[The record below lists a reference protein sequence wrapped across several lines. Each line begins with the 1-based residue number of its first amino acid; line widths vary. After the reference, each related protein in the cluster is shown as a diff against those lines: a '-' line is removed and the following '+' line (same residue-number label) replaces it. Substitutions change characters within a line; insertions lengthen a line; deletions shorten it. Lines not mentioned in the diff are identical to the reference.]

1 MPIAGISAHR
11 VVATAAALTAVSAA
25 CSLIQAAGVAG
36 KQLAAPPTGPQSI
49 NMPATLGLP
58 APTAAQISM
67 WINELKGDNSR
78 AQKYA
83 NQHLIE
89 AGDAAT
95 RLLTAAQS
103 GAASKPVA
111 RRLGHVLHAIAL
123 ADALHGPL
131 ITLRS
136 KSCTLRSLLTSV
148 CASPGMWCQLPRNCK
163 RLSERFEVNIQRQLF
178 WNVLLRIAKATG
190 ISPSQGGPHSLLF
203 SRHGLF
209 SNGARVAVNG
219 AFAVVI
225 ESASLKSAKQ
235 RTKSVKKGYDCQL
248 DCNML
253 RVPTKK
259 AFVQIGL
266 PKVVSAS
273 EHGGRQFSASG
284 GFFTPGYYGVPVGQI
299 ISGYPGTL
307 TIGPIA
313 RTSHE
318 IVRLVMNA
326 PVAVSLKPEIQSAN
340 DLNSGRAEIDADG
353 MRFLFGRPKPAKGRW
368 GVTMTIITPPWL
380 AKSLPVRAFLSRMN
394 FFSPKPFIF
403 TTADGNPIENV
414 NGLDW
419 YVKPDQYEY
428 FFPLTSK
435 PDGVFVKT
443 YARMVA
449 VNVPFVFKH
458 TSIPLSTKSSSP
470 PQATQP
476 AMVILQD
483 IKVRSQPP
491 VPVVIRQVVML
502 AQSHSTAATPAR
514 VTSWI
519 HDLGSQNPSVRAAA
533 MKQLSVAGDA
543 VDPAIKTALNGWTT
557 PQARQDMRDVLNK
570 IAQDDTVRGPLV
582 SLKLTNAPLRRI
594 LKRLCA
600 QAGFSAQF
608 VDLHLA
614 MAARRLTIN
623 IQRQPFWKVIQRIA
637 MVTDVGPEGNDYWG
651 AGFLTFYQPG
661 AFAKGTP
668 VYAHGALLLA
678 VQNSSTYQTISFGA
692 GLGHR
697 TVGGFGLSITGL
709 WALGNSQVAQLG
721 PARYSR
727 AVDNHGMSLLASAKS
742 SVEVPFPGTK
752 YEFSLG
758 PHLIWPHPD
767 STTIRTL
774 NGELPMTLAV
784 APHIRHIGNL
794 DSGHAGIRISG
805 LRISCGKRTGV
816 VQNPLNPRLDRCTV
830 HITVTPDANAASMPM
845 TEFFMQS
852 LPQGKSFAY
861 TPSIGGVLGFK
872 SKSGRQL
879 SCQVGKQTGGSP
891 WSYQVHV
898 GGGLPVTAWAKV
910 YTRFIH
916 VDVPFSFH
924 NLPIPGGSGVALKPM
939 VGPKISNRPVP
950 NPGRLIMLGGP
961 HPTAIQAGQVAQWI
975 HQLTGPSLPRR
986 RTAAHHLIL
995 AGNAAILP
1003 IQKALGHAADPA
1015 QRQELLSIL
1024 DSIAAADDLR
1034 GPLVSLNLQHA
1045 SVRAALEQLC
1055 SQVGIS
1061 AYYDQLPPSALAT
1074 YRIRRQP
1081 FWKVLRHIAAM
1092 SHIGPTGNNYSN
1104 NRPRFGHG
1112 TLFASDVPVVI
1123 DGACA
1128 LAIQSIRRYQ
1138 NLWQVHVDPTNKK
1151 RNFAASCFVLWA
1163 PTTNEILEQV
1173 GTLHATEIITDS
1185 RGKVLLAAP
1194 VKNTNNAWPS
1204 KQENL
1209 IFPLNIQL
1217 HWPPAR
1223 AAALALR
1230 GNLRMYLSSDMRTLH
1245 ITKLGFGHATLTDD
1259 GMNLVFGKL
1268 HKIPGGWKLHLHVRP
1283 VQGFF
1288 YHGKTSH
1295 WLPFAQM
1302 PIERRFTHH
1311 LFDGKV
1317 LRLYSAAGHQLR
1329 ITAHHGGLLAKR
1341 GWGYYRYTL
1350 NIAGAAPTN
1359 AAIKFFTRTVLVKV
1373 PFDFKNL
1380 PIPR

>member
-11 VVATAAALTAVSAA
+11 VVATAAVLTAVSAA
-25 CSLIQAAGVAG
+25 CSFVQAAGVAG
-36 KQLAAPPTGPQSI
+36 KQLAAPPTGLQSI

-111 RRLGHVLHAIAL
+111 RRLRHVLHAIAL

-131 ITLRS
+131 ITLRC

-148 CASPGMWCQLPRNCK
+148 CASSGMWCQLPRNCK

-190 ISPSQGGPHSLLF
+190 ISPSQGDPHSLLF
-203 SRHGLF
+203 SRRGLF

-225 ESASLKSAKQ
+225 ESASLKSTKQ
-235 RTKSVKKGYDCQL
+235 RTKSVKKDYDCQL
-248 DCNML
+248 DCNTL
-253 RVPTKK
+253 WVPTNK
-259 AFVQIGL
+259 AFVQIGSL
-266 PKVVSAS
+266 KAVSAS
-273 EHGGRQFSASG
+273 GRKGRKLTVSGSAIPTS
-284 GFFTPGYYGVPVGQI
+284 YYDMPIGQI
-299 ISGYPGTL
+299 ISGETL

-318 IVRLVMNA
+318 IFRLALNI
-326 PVAVSLKPEIQSAN
+326 PVAVSMNLEIQSAN
-340 DLNSGRAEIDADG
+340 NLNSGRAEIDAYG
-353 MRFLFGRPKPAKGRW
+353 MRFMFGRPRPAKRQW
-368 GVTMTIITPPWL
+368 GVSMNIITPPWQE
-380 AKSLPVRAFLSRMN
+380 KSLPVRAFLSRMDV
-394 FFSPKPFIF
+394 FSPGPFTF
-403 TTADGNPIENV
+403 TNTHGNPI
-414 NGLDW
+414 GHPTGFGHG
-419 YVKPDQYEY
+419 YVTKAQYE
-428 FFPLTSK
+428 FFPLASK
-435 PDGVFVKT
+435 PTGVLVKT
-443 YARMVA
+443 YTRMVA
-449 VNVPFVFKH
+449 VDVPFVFKH
-458 TSIPLSTKSSSP
+458 TSIPLSTKSSSL

-476 AMVILQD
+476 AIVTLQD

-491 VPVVIRQVVML
+491 VPAVLRQVVMP
-502 AQSHSTAATPAR
+502 AQSHSTAATPSR

-543 VDPAIKTALNGWTT
+543 ADPAIKTALNGWTT
-557 PQARQDMRDVLNK
+557 PQTRQDMRDVLNK

-600 QAGFSAQF
+600 QVGFSAQF

-614 MAARRLTIN
+614 MAARRLTVN
-623 IQRQPFWKVIQRIA
+623 VQRQPFWKVIQRIA
-637 MVTDVGPEGNDYWG
+637 MVTDVSPEGNDSWG

-668 VYAHGALLLA
+668 VYTHGALLLA
-678 VQNSSTYQTISFGA
+678 VQNSSTYQTIRFDG
-692 GLGHR
+692 GRGHR

-709 WALGNSQVAQLG
+709 WALGNSQVARLG
-721 PARYSR
+721 PARFSR
-727 AVDNHGMSLLASAKS
+727 AVDNHGRSLLASAKA
-742 SVEVPFPGTK
+742 SVEAAVSAVK
-752 YEFSLG
+752 YEFSFG

-784 APHIRHIGNL
+784 TPHIRHIRNL
-794 DSGHAGIRISG
+794 DSGHAVIRISD
-805 LRISCGKRTGV
+805 LRISWGKRTGV

-830 HITVTPDANAASMPM
+830 HITVAPDANAASMPM

-879 SCQVGKQTGGSP
+879 PCRVGKQTGGSP

-898 GGGLPVTAWAKV
+898 RGGLPVTAWAKV
-910 YTRFIH
+910 YTRFVH
-916 VDVPFSFH
+916 VDIPFSFH
-924 NLPIPGGSGVALKPM
+924 NLPIPGGSGVVLKPM
-939 VGPKISNRPVP
+939 VGPKIRNRPVA

-975 HQLTGPSLPRR
+975 RQLTGPSIARR

-1003 IQKALGHAADPA
+1003 LQKALGHAADPA

-1061 AYYDQLPPSALAT
+1061 AYYDQLPPSPLAT

-1081 FWKVLRHIAAM
+1081 FWMVLRHIAAM
-1092 SHIGPTGNNYSN
+1092 SHIGPVGNNYSN

-1123 DGACA
+1123 DSACA

-1138 NLWQVHVDPTNKK
+1138 NLWQVRVDPTNKK

-1223 AAALALR
+1223 GAALALR
-1230 GNLRMYLSSDMRTLH
+1230 GNLRMYLSSDMRTLR

-1268 HKIPGGWKLHLHVRP
+1268 HKIPGGWKLHLYVRP

-1302 PIERRFTHH
+1302 PIESRFTHN
-1311 LFDGKV
+1311 LCGGKE
-1317 LRLYSAAGHQLR
+1317 LRLYSADGHRLR

-1350 NIAGAAPTN
+1350 NLDGAAPTS
-1359 AAIKFFTRTVLVKV
+1359 ATIKFFTRTVLVKV